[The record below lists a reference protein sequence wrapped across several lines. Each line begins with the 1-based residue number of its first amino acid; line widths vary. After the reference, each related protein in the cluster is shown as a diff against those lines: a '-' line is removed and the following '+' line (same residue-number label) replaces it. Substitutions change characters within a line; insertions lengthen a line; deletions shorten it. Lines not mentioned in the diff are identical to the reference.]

1 MPTSNSENEKQA
13 AMVNGMDKICLKLL
27 SWFDEPH
34 LRDKVIRI
42 VLTWINNY
50 YLDFD
55 LVISENC
62 GQRFLDLFEAKLSSN
77 ASLSTQ
83 LSLLRIALSTKA
95 KVRHV
100 TLTRPNR
107 EEVLHFSILG
117 GYERGFGIFISKV
130 DAKSKAESLGLK
142 RGDQILEVNGINFTI
157 ISHVRA
163 LEVLRTTTHL
173 QLTIKYNPFMFSK
186 MIDRPE
192 GKFI

>member
-1 MPTSNSENEKQA
+1 MTPSNSDKEKQTEKI
-13 AMVNGMDKICLKLL
+13 NGMEKICLKLL
-27 SWFDEPH
+27 SWFDESH

-42 VLTWINNY
+42 VLTWVNNY

-55 LVISENC
+55 MMINENF
-62 GQRFLDLFEAKLSSN
+62 GQKFLDLFEAKLSAN
-77 ASLSTQ
+77 GNLSTQ

-117 GYERGFGIFISKV
+117 GYERGFGIFVSKV
-130 DAKSKAESLGLK
+130 DANSKAESLGLK

-192 GKFI
+192 GKYN